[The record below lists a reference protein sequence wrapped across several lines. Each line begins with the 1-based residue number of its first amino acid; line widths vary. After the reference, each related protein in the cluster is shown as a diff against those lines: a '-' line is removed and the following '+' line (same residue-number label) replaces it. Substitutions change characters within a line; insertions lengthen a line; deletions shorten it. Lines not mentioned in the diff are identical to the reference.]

1 MSKTDQTIQLSVSER
16 FLLLLLM
23 DHHIAMPREQVK
35 LFKLIERLEFTEAER
50 KRINLRYDEGMKSE
64 VFDTRQDFDTEY
76 SFAEPETK
84 MIRKIYNDSSLQ
96 VRPTKTIRSI
106 VEKFNLM
113 EDQEDAAQKAW
124 FHV

>member
-113 EDQEDAAQKAW
+113 EDQEDAAQKA
-124 FHV
+124 